1 MAKLQSS
8 FKNMLL
14 VLTGISLFAA
24 FALASVYTV
33 TKDPIDEAKAAK
45 QQSAI
50 EQVLP
55 AFNSLGE
62 AEIVT
67 IDGVEMNV
75 IKAFDASGNYLGAAV
90 ESYSNNGFGGEVRIM
105 VGFDK
110 NGSIINY
117 SVLEQKE
124 TPGLGTKMV
133 DWFKPQV
140 EKEKSLIEKIFGF
153 KVASVERNSSIVGKN
168 PGENKISVVQDGGEI
183 DAMTASTISSR
194 AFLEAVQYAYAAYIN
209 DPDYKIDT
217 TSGATDSSEET
228 EEESP
233 LEPEMVE
240 SAVATSAVATSAVA
254 APQATMPDP
263 FVTEEDN
270 SNGTHV
276 IEDTIN
282 REEVPSPEVEAAVE
296 EQTMPQPVDTA
307 TIPQTTET
315 MQDGHSETHV
325 ME

>member
-33 TKDPIDEAKAAK
+33 TKEPIDEAKAAK

-55 AFNSLGE
+55 EFNSLGE
-62 AEIVT
+62 AEIIN
-67 IDGVEMNV
+67 IDGVEMKV
-75 IKAFDASGNYLGAAV
+75 IKAFDASDEYLGAAV

-110 NGSIINY
+110 SGNIINY
-117 SVLEQKE
+117 SILEQKE

-140 EKEKSLIEKIFGF
+140 EKEKSLVEKIFGF
-153 KVASVERNSSIVGKN
+153 EVASVERNSSIVGKN
-168 PGENKISVVQDGGEI
+168 PGKNKISVVQDGGEI
-183 DAMTASTISSR
+183 DAITASTISSR

-217 TSGATDSSEET
+217 ASGASESNGGAGEEEVVEIEEDKSVET
-228 EEESP
+228 EENKDIQ
-233 LEPEMVE
+233 
-240 SAVATSAVATSAVA
+240 VA
-254 APQATMPDP
+254 
-263 FVTEEDN
+263 EN
-270 SNGTHV
+270 
-276 IEDTIN
+276 TID
-282 REEVPSPEVEAAVE
+282 EKEALSQEVEVKVE
-296 EQTMPQPVDTA
+296 NQTTIQTVDTA
-307 TIPQTTET
+307 TAPKTTEEPKNNP
-315 MQDGHSETHV
+315 QVETKPKPKAPTTKTNSTDV
-325 ME
+325 RSGATVVE